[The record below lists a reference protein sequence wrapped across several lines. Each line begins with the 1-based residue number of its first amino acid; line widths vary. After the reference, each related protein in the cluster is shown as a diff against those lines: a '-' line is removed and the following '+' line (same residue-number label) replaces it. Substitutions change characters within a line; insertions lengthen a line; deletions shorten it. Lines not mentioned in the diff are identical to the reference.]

1 MLHFLW
7 LVLYFNLSNYAQNLG
22 NASGFSDPM
31 QKVEFKGFAVR
42 STNYRSTGQQA
53 IDRKRSEESTVHTLR
68 DDQVVGVFGHFT
80 VGGRGHWP
88 LAQLGLGRLPCSLP
102 DPPPPPPSP
111 PPPLFLDPSL
121 CGLAAK
127 KQAGRDNRAMRQKI
141 FPCVFLSWQSFGIF
155 WNSGQI

>member
-1 MLHFLW
+1 MLNRL
-7 LVLYFNLSNYAQNLG
+7 
-22 NASGFSDPM
+22 
-31 QKVEFKGFAVR
+31 AVR
-42 STNYRSTGQQA
+42 STNCRSTGQQA
-53 IDRKRSEESTVHTLR
+53 IDRKRSVESTVHTLR

-102 DPPPPPPSP
+102 DPPSLPPPPSPPPPLPP

-127 KQAGRDNRAMRQKI
+127 KQAGRDNRPVRQQI
-141 FPCVFLSWQSFGIF
+141 FPCVFFSRQSFGIF

>member
-1 MLHFLW
+1 MPKIW
-7 LVLYFNLSNYAQNLG
+7 AMPA
-22 NASGFSDPM
+22 ASLIRCKKTNSKDS
-31 QKVEFKGFAVR
+31 QELLNRLAVR

-68 DDQVVGVFGHFT
+68 DDQVVSVFGHFT

-127 KQAGRDNRAMRQKI
+127 KQAGRDNRPVRQQI
-141 FPCVFLSWQSFGIF
+141 FPCVFFSRQSFGIF
-155 WNSGQI
+155 

>member
-1 MLHFLW
+1 MPKIW
-7 LVLYFNLSNYAQNLG
+7 AMPA
-22 NASGFSDPM
+22 ASLIRCKKTNSKDS
-31 QKVEFKGFAVR
+31 QELLNRLAVR
-42 STNYRSTGQQA
+42 STICRSTGQQA
-53 IDRKRSEESTVHTLR
+53 IDRKRSETVHTLR
-68 DDQVVGVFGHFT
+68 EYQVVRVFGHFT

-155 WNSGQI
+155 WNSGQT